1 MSRPDPK
8 RLSQQGADDGAINRL
23 TASSPVELPSEYLL
37 FLRQSNGGEGP
48 LPVQPFYFHACSAG
62 DVALTMEQKRH
73 EEFFP
78 GFIMIGSNGGGEYVA
93 FDIRESAPWP
103 VVAIDMTNINL
114 AESVQEI
121 APNFSAFSEMIGKEE
136 GTS

>member
-1 MSRPDPK
+1 M
-8 RLSQQGADDGAINRL
+8 
-23 TASSPVELPSEYLL
+23 
-37 FLRQSNGGEGP
+37 
-48 LPVQPFYFHACSAG
+48 PVQPFYFHVYSAG
-62 DVALTMEQKRH
+62 DVAVTMGQKRH